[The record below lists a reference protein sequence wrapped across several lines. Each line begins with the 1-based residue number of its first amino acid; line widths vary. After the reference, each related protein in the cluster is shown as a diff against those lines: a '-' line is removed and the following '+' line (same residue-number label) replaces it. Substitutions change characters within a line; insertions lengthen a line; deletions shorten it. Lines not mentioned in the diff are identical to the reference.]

1 MRALSCCLA
10 LLAAGLPAQPP
21 APPTPVQAPPA
32 ATSAPQNPSS
42 QNPAQNPA
50 QSPPLANRGLVP
62 IDRVIATVNDSAIL
76 LSELRGLAAGQVNA
90 LEQRLGRPLSPQET
104 EAAYREVL
112 LPLIEKHAMAQ
123 AARTFGI
130 LPPEQVEAIFKS
142 ELAREEAEQ
151 MRDYGTWQQFS
162 KDLELSGRTWQSYVR
177 ERRVEKLRDLAEEV
191 AVQMRL
197 AQQRNLYVTPRMLW
211 EAWQEYQS
219 EFRRGPRADVGIV
232 SFEGPDG
239 EAHANTAAAR
249 WREETVAP
257 QELLEQL
264 NLPRATAQVRRDL
277 SEASRGKVADEI
289 VDFAL
294 PGPLHAVSPPFR
306 LGNAWRVAKVLN
318 HAPARNA
325 NFEDAEVQTLLRQLC
340 QRGVEDA
347 LKRQA
352 VERAM
357 QRTEYW
363 SLVPVR

>member
-1 MRALSCCLA
+1 MRVLLCCLA

-21 APPTPVQAPPA
+21 APPPAQPPAPQPASATPPAPPA
-32 ATSAPQNPSS
+32 ADAAKT
-42 QNPAQNPA
+42 
-50 QSPPLANRGLVP
+50 PPVAGRGLVP

-76 LSELRGLAAGQVNA
+76 LSELRGLAAGQVAA
-90 LEQRLGRPLSPQET
+90 LEQRLGRPLSAQET
-104 EAAYREVL
+104 ELAYREVL

-130 LPPEQVEAIFKS
+130 LPPEQVEAIFNS

-239 EAHANTAAAR
+239 EANASAAAAQ
-249 WREETVAP
+249 WRELTVSP
-257 QELLEQL
+257 QELLDRL

-294 PGPLHAVSPPFR
+294 PGPQHAVSAPFR
-306 LGNAWRVAKVLN
+306 LGSAWRVAKVLN

-325 NFEDAEVQTLLRQLC
+325 NFEDAEVQALLRQIC
-340 QRGVEDA
+340 QRGVVES

>member
-1 MRALSCCLA
+1 MLAPWCCVAVLV
-10 LLAAGLPAQPP
+10 AGLPAQPP
-21 APPTPVQAPPA
+21 TAQDPPPA
-32 ATSAPQNPSS
+32 QA
-42 QNPAQNPA
+42 
-50 QSPPLANRGLVP
+50 SPPSQTSPPGPPSQTSPPAGRGLVP

-76 LSELRGLAAGQVNA
+76 LSELRSLAAGQVAA
-90 LEQRLGRPLSPQET
+90 LEQRLGRPLSQQET
-104 EAAYREVL
+104 EEAYRRVL

-162 KDLELSGRTWQSYVR
+162 KDHLELSGRTWQAYVR
-177 ERRVEKLRDLAEEV
+177 ERRVEKMRDLAEEV
-191 AVQMRL
+191 AVHMRL

-211 EAWQEYQS
+211 EAWQEFQG
-219 EFRRGPRADVGIV
+219 EFQHGPRADVGIV

-239 EAHANTAAAR
+239 ETHAHAAAAL
-249 WREETVAP
+249 WREQSLNP
-257 QELLEQL
+257 QQL
-264 NLPRATAQVRRDL
+264 VDQLAVPRATAQLRRDL
-277 SEASRGKVADEI
+277 SDASRGKVADEI

-294 PGPLHAVSPPFR
+294 PGPLHAVSAPFR
-306 LGNAWRVAKVLN
+306 LGSAWRVAKVLY

-325 NFEDAEVQTLLRQLC
+325 RFEDAEVQAELRQIC
-340 QRGVEDA
+340 QKGVIEA
-347 LKRQA
+347 LRRQA

-363 SLVPVR
+363 SMVPVR